1 MQSCVLFS
9 NSPKN
14 LRYLEKRSSM
24 RPNPYLIAII
34 IILFGLYCLVMYI
47 RRWSTLK
54 EQSIQQKSW
63 FIASFVA
70 NKPFKAIYYR
80 KFWPSDFLH
89 PSSLDLNPH
98 GSNSYRQMKSV
109 ACREYNQNMEL
120 LWVHIHVAWTTDILG
135 KICMAAAGFH
145 HLLDNVVITL
155 EDHTKYIFCSEYSIF
170 SLLLLAFGCKCIC
183 WKVTT
188 LRSYFFEKCLTRLF
202 TPCMFP

>member
-1 MQSCVLFS
+1 MRHFNFFRTWPISNIFSSFPYYFFPLFGTQDHYHGEITLHFSISEIKSGPASMQSCVLFS

-145 HLLDNVVITL
+145 HASNCHV
-155 EDHTKYIFCSEYSIF
+155 
-170 SLLLLAFGCKCIC
+170 
-183 WKVTT
+183 
-188 LRSYFFEKCLTRLF
+188 
-202 TPCMFP
+202 